1 MTHFLNAIRDYTDMH
16 PHAVQVLAASI
27 SLFSLTFVAVLE
39 LIDLRRQ
46 HNEARFRGRCDDMI
60 ARLNRTRRA

>member
-1 MTHFLNAIRDYTDMH
+1 MTHFLDTIRDYTDMH
-16 PHAVQVLAASI
+16 PHAVQIIAAAI

-46 HNEARFRGRCDDMI
+46 HNEARFQERKEAMI

>member
-1 MTHFLNAIRDYTDMH
+1 MTHFLNAIRDYTDIH
-16 PHAVQVLAASI
+16 PHAVQGIAAAI

-46 HNEARFRGRCDDMI
+46 HNEARFQQRKDRFI
-60 ARLNRTRRA
+60 NRISREKRA